1 MLLQINASLSL
12 PIYAQIIEQIKLC
25 LASGMIT
32 AGEQLPSI
40 RELAMRLRINPN
52 TVARAY
58 RDLEK
63 EGIVITA
70 RGKGVFVAERSDV
83 FTERQKTRIVAQRL
97 NQALVDAFH
106 VGLDADKVRAI
117 LDMEII
123 KFRNRRSR

>member
-106 VGLDADKVRAI
+106 VGLGADKVRAI
-117 LDMEII
+117 LDKEII